1 MTSSLLFRVEI
12 SKVEIS
18 TFEMFSS
25 VNSIEL
31 DENLRL
37 FYYNI
42 INLKQALFFKVEK
55 RILSVLEGI
64 FFVFEEWFIFYL

>member
-42 INLKQALFFKVEK
+42 INLRQALFFKIEEV
-55 RILSVLEGI
+55 VL
-64 FFVFEEWFIFYL
+64 V

>member
-42 INLKQALFFKVEK
+42 INLKQALFFKIEEV
-55 RILSVLEGI
+55 VL
-64 FFVFEEWFIFYL
+64 V

>member
-18 TFEMFSS
+18 TFEKFSS

-42 INLKQALFFKVEK
+42 INLKQSLFFKIEEV
-55 RILSVLEGI
+55 VLDI
-64 FFVFEEWFIFYL
+64 K

>member
-1 MTSSLLFRVEI
+1 MTSSLLFRVEM

-42 INLKQALFFKVEK
+42 INLKQALFFKIEEV
-55 RILSVLEGI
+55 VL
-64 FFVFEEWFIFYL
+64 V

>member
-18 TFEMFSS
+18 TFEKFSS

-42 INLKQALFFKVEK
+42 INLKQALFFKIEEV
-55 RILSVLEGI
+55 VL
-64 FFVFEEWFIFYL
+64 V